1 MGSAAGAREESEG
14 GRGKRFA
21 PVFFEKFC
29 LRQTVFSG
37 KSFRETSLA
46 LASAAG
52 SVRQCACKAG
62 GEGALAVEEASCE
75 LIKAEADDGFSAR
88 NWGGQSA
95 GITEEGVQLADMRSK
110 WHVASM
116 SEVNCGRHG
125 TLFYNFYE
133 NPRRREV
140 VSMDEQD
147 LRKHVLGAKKTE
159 RIIFAATPEMKSA
172 LERIAHERCTS
183 VSALLTSLALDE
195 VIANKELFDG
205 SAE

>member
-1 MGSAAGAREESEG
+1 
-14 GRGKRFA
+14 
-21 PVFFEKFC
+21 
-29 LRQTVFSG
+29 
-37 KSFRETSLA
+37 
-46 LASAAG
+46 
-52 SVRQCACKAG
+52 
-62 GEGALAVEEASCE
+62 
-75 LIKAEADDGFSAR
+75 
-88 NWGGQSA
+88 
-95 GITEEGVQLADMRSK
+95 
-110 WHVASM
+110 M
-116 SEVNCGRHG
+116 SEVNCVGHG